1 MYVFKETQKFR
12 QWWIYF
18 IVVFTAAGIILNLYQ
33 ETDRFT
39 DFSDLSFLFLAMFF
53 TAIITYFFSLQLKTK
68 IDRYGIK
75 TEFRP
80 LPFFKREYK
89 WDEIATCHVRKYSA
103 IKEFGG
109 WGIKGLFPAK
119 AYTVRGSYGIQ
130 IVTKENVRFL
140 IGTQEPQKAKTTI
153 KRYMAPQ
160 EN

>member
-1 MYVFKETQKFR
+1 MELK
-12 QWWIYF
+12 
-18 IVVFTAAGIILNLYQ
+18 LN
-33 ETDRFT
+33 F
-39 DFSDLSFLFLAMFF
+39 DLCHFLNENINGMRL
-53 TAIITYFFSLQLKTK
+53 TS
-68 IDRYGIK
+68 
-75 TEFRP
+75 
-80 LPFFKREYK
+80 
-89 WDEIATCHVRKYSA
+89 CHVRKYSA